1 MISKNDKNVKDLP
14 TVKYIRRCII
24 CAEEGGTLRQ
34 FIACSTQDIC
44 DFTAVD
50 ICERCLKSA
59 VEQKLVYG
67 IVMRGKEME
76 AN

>member
-1 MISKNDKNVKDLP
+1 MAKELYV
-14 TVKYIRRCII
+14 RRCLV

-34 FIACSTQDIC
+34 FIAGSTQDIC

-67 IVMRGKEME
+67 IVMRGKGTG